1 MFRTLQFII
10 PINNKMKKFI
20 PFIAAASVAAVMV
33 SCSGNPKFVG
43 QWASTAPYSMARDLP
58 VSIADAQLTL
68 DFGIGEESTS
78 TGPVTLSSV
87 IDLTQPVEADT
98 TFSQAYEVSVTA
110 NSTVTGTWLLADD
123 DDDVV
128 LSFDMSTLSVS
139 VDTDGVAFSQNLLT
153 GAQQPV
159 LDSLT
164 TVTAQRWQSLLT
176 AAVKRQLA
184 DFAELD
190 DVEVSDN
197 GNILTFEIKTDAKH
211 DRKLT
216 FNRLLQAK

>member
-10 PINNKMKKFI
+10 PIKNKMKKFI
-20 PFIAAASVAAVMV
+20 PFIAAASVVAVMV

-58 VSIADAQLTL
+58 VSIADAQLTI

-98 TFSQAYEVSVTA
+98 TFSRAYEVSVTA
-110 NSTVTGTWLLADD
+110 NSTVTGIWLLADD

-164 TVTAQRWQSLLT
+164 TLTAQRWQSLLT

>member
-10 PINNKMKKFI
+10 PIKNKMKKFI
-20 PFIAAASVAAVMV
+20 PFIAAASVVAVMV

-43 QWASTAPYSMARDLP
+43 QWASTAPYSMAHDLP
-58 VSIADAQLTL
+58 VSIADAQLTI

-164 TVTAQRWQSLLT
+164 TLTAQRWQSLLT